1 VHRGTWKK
9 FEARVARMF
18 GTTRA
23 PLSGINGG
31 VTASDSLSPDFF
43 IEVKMRKKH
52 ALWRLYDDTRAKAKK
67 ESKVPVI
74 AVGET
79 NRKGALI
86 CIHSDDLGRVSDL
99 LKEIANER
107 HDDLRRDPS
116 DTSGRTKESGTRSSE
131 PDQEDE

>member
-1 VHRGTWKK
+1 MNRSTWKK
-9 FEARVARMF
+9 FEGRVARLF
-18 GTTRA
+18 GSTRA

-43 IEVKMRKKH
+43 IEVKMRKRH
-52 ALWRLYDDTRAKAKK
+52 ALWSLFDDTREKAKK
-67 ESKVPVI
+67 EGKVPVI

-86 CIHSDDLGRVSDL
+86 CIHSDDLGKVSEL

-107 HDDLRRDPS
+107 HDDLRG
-116 DTSGRTKESGTRSSE
+116 DTPDTPGRTTESG
-131 PDQEDE
+131 